1 MKLRSSAVGWNDCS
15 RRQSP
20 WRLMDFIAAAKAFL
34 ATDSIH
40 IFADSLL
47 AKDEIIT
54 FMPAESSHGVDFCFH
69 PPREFLI
76 GQS

>member
-1 MKLRSSAVGWNDCS
+1 MGL
-15 RRQSP
+15 
-20 WRLMDFIAAAKAFL
+20 IAAAKPFL
-34 ATDSIH
+34 AADSIH

-47 AKDEIIT
+47 TKDEIT
-54 FMPAESSHGVDFCFH
+54 TLMPAESSHGVDFCFH